1 MALIALAVRLGGG
14 AARRDKDCVKARHT
28 PCCSLSTTHFS
39 STANTILFVSGHYPQ
54 MLDHHRQN
62 SLGRSRLEFKSPQT
76 RAVFFF
82 FFQIPVDI
90 TKKTKCIAVLTR
102 RHQERSAFGWLPSS
116 VCACR
121 TALMTSPHKNTC
133 SPFLLSELLNK
144 ICSTC
149 YFIPNSL

>member
-82 FFQIPVDI
+82 KIPVDI

-102 RHQERSAFGWLPSS
+102 RHQQRSAFGLIAIIGLRLQNSADDITSQKYMQS
-116 VCACR
+116 VSAV
-121 TALMTSPHKNTC
+121 
-133 SPFLLSELLNK
+133 
-144 ICSTC
+144 
-149 YFIPNSL
+149 